1 MKPTVENFEILGLFG
16 GKDVKLSFTNKVQS
30 YIGENG
36 LGKTTVLNTLYYLL
50 SLKFEELVNI
60 NFSEIKIRI
69 NEKNYSFTKTDLQG
83 YVNRNRER
91 NRKSGIYNHIDKL
104 LDDNTILS
112 LKKKLNFITYL
123 FYHRRYSLKFRENFS
138 AKAELE
144 TAPKQ

>member
-16 GKDVKLSFTNKVQS
+16 GKDVKLSFTNKVQI

-91 NRKSGIYNHIDKL
+91 NRKSGIYNQFWYLQPIITQYFIDNKSEIWL
-104 LDDNTILS
+104 LFLIAHS
-112 LKKKLNFITYL
+112 K
-123 FYHRRYSLKFRENFS
+123 R
-138 AKAELE
+138 
-144 TAPKQ
+144 

>member
-16 GKDVKLSFTNKVQS
+16 GKDVKLSFTNKVQI

-69 NEKNYSFTKTDLQG
+69 NENLWKRRIKRDKCL
-83 YVNRNRER
+83 RN
-91 NRKSGIYNHIDKL
+91 
-104 LDDNTILS
+104 
-112 LKKKLNFITYL
+112 
-123 FYHRRYSLKFRENFS
+123 
-138 AKAELE
+138 AC
-144 TAPKQ
+144 Q